1 MIDNPLMLTVFLTA
15 RYHCICAMLLVVSFT
30 LTGCS
35 DDLTEL
41 ERVKKRE
48 TLRVAILASPPIFF
62 PDESMLRGLDYEIV
76 ADYARSINCKLDIT
90 AANTL
95 GEMVT
100 LLKQGK
106 AHIAIS
112 NSAPLVTTRQVRS
125 SKGYNLN
132 QWYVI
137 GNRINE
143 LPDSLEEVKP
153 GRLVVA
159 EDTSPAL
166 VMQEL
171 KQAFNYLNWVELP
184 GGNTRQVLQQVNR
197 NRFKLTVVN
206 ADLFAY
212 YRQLYPE
219 IKIAFKLEQRYPTRW
234 LTLKEQD
241 QSIAN
246 SVNSFIGEYQESE
259 KLEKLNA
266 TYLRHL
272 KLFRYIDNV
281 YFLQRIQTL
290 LPQYQAMFA
299 LAAEQN
305 VFDERFLAAVSYQ
318 ESHWDKDAVS
328 PTGVRG
334 LMMLTQAT
342 AKRVGVT
349 DRLDPEQSI
358 NGGASYLALLRESL
372 PVDIKEPD
380 RSWMT
385 LAAYNVGLGHL
396 EDARV
401 LTQQAGDDPHL
412 WVDVEKHLPKLSD
425 QKWYPRTRYGYAR
438 GHEPVAFV
446 RRIHRYFDILRLY
459 QQEELLMKFNKPIN
473 FDKLQLNS
481 PIL

>member
-1 MIDNPLMLTVFLTA
+1 MIDNPVMLAGFLTA
-15 RYHCICAMLLVVSFT
+15 RYHLIRAMLLLVSMT

-35 DDLTEL
+35 DGLTEL
-41 ERVKKRE
+41 ERIKKRG
-48 TLRVAILASPPIFF
+48 TIRVAILASPPIFF
-62 PDESMLRGLDYEIV
+62 PDESMLRGLDFEIV
-76 ADYARSINCKLDIT
+76 ADYAKSINCKLDIIT
-90 AANTL
+90 AYTL
-95 GEMVT
+95 GEMQT

-106 AHIAIS
+106 VHIAIAD
-112 NSAPLVTTRQVRS
+112 SAPLVTSAEIS
-125 SKGYNLN
+125 SGNSYNPN

-137 GNRINE
+137 GNRANE
-143 LPDSLEEVKP
+143 LPDSLEQVKP

-159 EDTSPAL
+159 ENSGPAL

-171 KQAFNYLNWVELP
+171 KQQHSFLNWVELP
-184 GGNTRQVLQQVNR
+184 GGNTRQVLQQVNQ
-197 NRFKLTVVN
+197 NRFKLTIVN
-206 ADLFAY
+206 DDLFTY

-219 IKIAFKLEQRYPTRW
+219 IKIAFKLEQNHPTRW
-234 LTLKEQD
+234 MTLNKPD
-241 QSIAN
+241 QSITD
-246 SVNSFIGEYQESE
+246 SISTFIDKYQESG

-266 TYLRHL
+266 TYFRHL

-290 LPQYQAMFA
+290 LPQYQPMFA
-299 LAAEQN
+299 KAAEQN

-318 ESHWDKDAVS
+318 ESHWNKDAVS

-334 LMMLTQAT
+334 LMMLTQTT

-358 NGGASYLALLRESL
+358 NGGASYLAILRESL

-401 LTQQAGDDPHL
+401 LTERAGDNPHL

-425 QKWYPRTRYGYAR
+425 KKWYEQTRHGYAR

-459 QQEELLMKFNKPIN
+459 QQEELLKKFNKPIN